1 MSCEKFLKKTLSS
14 FKKKLHA
21 NMSCGKMPYEIKL
34 IFPPKQTIIF
44 HKYLHYPFIYY
55 SYSVYFTPPSQ
66 KEIAHLRDYMR
77 QHSLDPDSPKL
88 GFPLDYRRRYTI
100 AVDFDKADTVR
111 VNDRV
116 NSGKKE
122 STPLAPLIIIHIYVH
137 RFSIVKFCIVFSI
150 MCMFTVKKAFGSK
163 ISVQCSHAWTDKIF

>member
-1 MSCEKFLKKTLSS
+1 
-14 FKKKLHA
+14 
-21 NMSCGKMPYEIKL
+21 MSCGKMPFEIRL
-34 IFPPKQTIIF
+34 IFPPKQTILF
-44 HKYLHYPFIYY
+44 HNYLHYSF
-55 SYSVYFTPPSQ
+55 SVCFTLPSQ

-116 NSGKKE
+116 NSGKK
-122 STPLAPLIIIHIYVH
+122 APQKLL
-137 RFSIVKFCIVFSI
+137 
-150 MCMFTVKKAFGSK
+150 
-163 ISVQCSHAWTDKIF
+163 